1 MIKRFRP
8 LVFALLLAAAA
19 LLPAGRGVAGPHGHG
34 VNDHDEVRNA
44 VEKGEIK
51 PLTELLKLVVDQ
63 MPGEVTSIDIE
74 RKHDIWLYEFRVIDK
89 AGRLFDVYVDANSGD
104 VRRVKEK

>member
-8 LVFALLLAAAA
+8 LAFGLLLAAA

-34 VNDHDEVRNA
+34 VNDHDEVRIA

-51 PLTELLKLVVDQ
+51 PLTELLKIVGDKML
-63 MPGEVTSIDIE
+63 GEVTSIDIE

>member
-1 MIKRFRP
+1 MIMRFRP
-8 LVFALLLAAAA
+8 MVFGLLLAAM
-19 LLPAGRGVAGPHGHG
+19 LLPAGRGVAGPHDHG
-34 VNDHDEVRNA
+34 ENDLDEVRVA

-51 PLTELLKLVVDQ
+51 PLTELLKLVGDK
-63 MPGEVTSIDIE
+63 MPGEVTGIDIE